1 MCQCMRVQ
9 AIVALLVVQWTSA
22 SPLSA
27 DSLVRAASRTA
38 AAVVVAAAAVGA
50 AADRD
55 NSKLPYWLEIRPPA
69 RAHAASDE
77 EREQIGE
84 SLTYGELTNEGAQ
97 MLAKILSIQVTEKMV
112 LPNMLI

>member
-9 AIVALLVVQWTSA
+9 AIVALLVVQWTPA

-38 AAVVVAAAAVGA
+38 AAVVVAAAGGA

-55 NSKLPYWLEIRPPA
+55 NSKLPYWLRIRPPA

-77 EREQIGE
+77 EREQIGG

>member
-1 MCQCMRVQ
+1 MRVQ

-38 AAVVVAAAAVGA
+38 AAVVVAAAVGA

>member
-38 AAVVVAAAAVGA
+38 AAVGA

-55 NSKLPYWLEIRPPA
+55 NSKLPYWLKIRPPA

>member
-38 AAVVVAAAAVGA
+38 AAVVVAAAVGA

-55 NSKLPYWLEIRPPA
+55 NSKLPYWLKIRPPA